1 MFKGTNLIEKQ
12 FYSTDD
18 FIDRNIRNSL
28 LQAISGLAANAF
40 NDEIR
45 SFSLGDYSIILMTQV
60 LSDPNQINNPSYTP
74 SFVDTLLMFCIC
86 EKNTDEKAI
95 QKGMADALFQFQN
108 RYSLNDIYAKKKKKF
123 KKFPERLDNIFKDLI
138 LKSEDRFKLLF

>member
-45 SFSLGDYSIILMTQV
+45 SFSLGEYSIILMTQV

-74 SFVDTLLMFCIC
+74 SFVDT
-86 EKNTDEKAI
+86 
-95 QKGMADALFQFQN
+95 
-108 RYSLNDIYAKKKKKF
+108 
-123 KKFPERLDNIFKDLI
+123 
-138 LKSEDRFKLLF
+138 